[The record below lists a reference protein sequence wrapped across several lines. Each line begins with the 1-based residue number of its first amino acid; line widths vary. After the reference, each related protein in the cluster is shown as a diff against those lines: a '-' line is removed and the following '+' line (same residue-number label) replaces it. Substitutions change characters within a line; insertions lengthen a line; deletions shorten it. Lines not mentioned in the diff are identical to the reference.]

1 MAGRAYCAEEVDWC
15 SVKGDPQR
23 SEDNQIAQEPQQ

>member
-15 SVKGDPQR
+15 SIQGDPQR
-23 SEDNQIAQEPQQ
+23 GEDNQIAQEPQQ